1 MNPQV
6 RNGAGKEHG
15 PDANVSPLIAWFRA
29 IFVKSSP
36 LRRKKPDVCDIRLFS
51 VLYQPCSRDA
61 AAVPMAEAFGTGLH
75 TQ

>member
-15 PDANVSPLIAWFRA
+15 PDANVSPLIAWFCA

-36 LRRKKPDVCDIRLFS
+36 LRRKKPDASDIRLFALFQS
-51 VLYQPCSRDA
+51 RSRDA